1 MLRSTPPSTPHRAC
15 CIPAAAALAR
25 TLRSG
30 LFINSDPRALRRS
43 TFPALLFCL
52 LRSNSSGEGQTA
64 RVTAAA
70 AGRVGGVCCAG
81 AAESGSP
88 HPQSSG
94 AGLPGGRGRTDG
106 PRRDGGCGCS
116 ARVLWVGRLHRD
128 HRCPGPLGLLLEM
141 LFLSVSCFSV
151 RVARPPQR
159 RSHPGEEEGAGPS
172 RTVWSGEGRARGS
185 WPAALWSPPP
195 FGNVD
200 PRLRS
205 MFQFHAGSWESWC
218 CCCCLIPGDRPWDRG
233 RRWRLEMADTR
244 SVHETR
250 FEAAVKVIQS
260 LPKNGTCTWAPLKKP
275 PAEARGPSFLNPTS
289 LNLLSAS
296 GLAYLTYL
304 FSSLISAC
312 T

>member
-1 MLRSTPPSTPHRAC
+1 MEFAARGQQRVGPPPRKLWGGAAWRS
-15 CIPAAAALAR
+15 R
-25 TLRSG
+25 T
-30 LFINSDPRALRRS
+30 DRRTS
-43 TFPALLFCL
+43 PGWGVWL
-52 LRSNSSGEGQTA
+52 LRQGPVGG
-64 RVTAAA
+64 TAA
-70 AGRVGGVCCAG
+70 
-81 AAESGSP
+81 
-88 HPQSSG
+88 
-94 AGLPGGRGRTDG
+94 
-106 PRRDGGCGCS
+106 PRPP
-116 ARVLWVGRLHRD
+116 VPW
-128 HRCPGPLGLLLEM
+128 PLRLLLEM

-172 RTVWSGEGRARGS
+172 RTVWPGEGRARGS

-275 PAEARGPSFLNPTS
+275 PAEARGPRFLNPTS

-312 T
+312 S